1 MHVCE
6 LLLTTTCSK
15 LAQVSEWLIMHAWN
29 KLDRDMT
36 IVDSYEIIVFSGLVF
51 LRTICLPMPHLLYL
65 AAKVQS
71 LSGCD
76 FLELTMLVKSFIS
89 PKQRAPFDKH
99 TTFATCVGRAL
110 DGIQNGKLTAF
121 WPAAYCST
129 TLDKTLGYPNT
140 LSTQEQARV
149 QNDIHDLYKDI
160 PKDQLQ
166 PQYSVLVVG

>member
-1 MHVCE
+1 
-6 LLLTTTCSK
+6 
-15 LAQVSEWLIMHAWN
+15 MHAWN

-51 LRTICLPMPHLLYL
+51 LRTICLPMPHLLHL
-65 AAKVQS
+65 AKVQS
-71 LSGCD
+71 LSGCE

-89 PKQRAPFDKH
+89 PKQRATFDKLH

-129 TLDKTLGYPNT
+129 TLDKTLGNPNT

-149 QNDIHDLYKDI
+149 QNDIHDLYKDCLLYTS
-160 PKDQLQ
+160 PSPRD
-166 PQYSVLVVG
+166 S